1 MARFLPLITGHFK
14 PMASLT
20 RSVRLTFLG
29 NIELIDIKWEVVR
42 KYFYC

>member
-14 PMASLT
+14 PMVSLA